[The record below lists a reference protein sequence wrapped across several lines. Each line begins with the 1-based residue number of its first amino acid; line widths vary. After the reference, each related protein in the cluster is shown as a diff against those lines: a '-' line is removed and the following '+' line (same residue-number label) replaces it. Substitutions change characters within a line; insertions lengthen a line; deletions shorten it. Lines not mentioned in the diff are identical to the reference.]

1 MSDCIFCK
9 IAKGE
14 IPSNKVYEDDQVL
27 CFKDLD
33 PQAPVHVLM
42 IPKKHLDSLSAAAEE
57 DAALLSHMLLKIKDV
72 AKELELDLKDLI
84 YVSSAGLRV
93 FLMGHKTM
101 SKIGSMSLSNVCD
114 DIKEVLTI
122 TGFADIFTIK

>member
-1 MSDCIFCK
+1 M
-9 IAKGE
+9 E
-14 IPSNKVYEDDQVL
+14 IVKKREGDKLTLALSGR
-27 CFKDLD
+27 LD
-33 PQAPVHVLM
+33 TLTAPQLEAV
-42 IPKKHLDSLSAAAEE
+42 
-57 DAALLSHMLLKIKDV
+57 IKNELEG
-72 AKELELDLKDLI
+72 AKELVLDLKDLI

-101 SKIGSMSLSNVCD
+101 SKIGSMALSNVCD